1 MFFRG
6 LTVAVRDVRQSRHA
20 GRTDFDIFGRVSSD
34 LAFAASTCPV
44 IETAV
49 RLAEW
54 VGEDGV
60 RVTAGGALRP
70 ADVAEAARVVGASAP
85 VNVRRAADVP
95 EVHRPWLV
103 AIGAGLIAVAGDRAV
118 RAGKLDDPLAAW
130 WSGVQALLT
139 AEVTDTLDTDPR
151 ITAAVTLTAVTEH
164 HRDGGWPLQ
173 RHVGHVMYDRGDWDI
188 LGSPQR
194 HGRAHPA
201 EAALGVLRLFGAIE
215 GTRLTPLGIWVDSE
229 LRRVVP
235 PQITPQLP
243 AKDLLGLLAGADE
256 VDAWNRASRW
266 FGERTVDQIVAELV
280 PCAAEATPAER
291 VLAVG
296 LVSGLGDEAVAA
308 FRAAERFPNLAAHVR
323 FVSHQHEQA
332 PLPDAADLVWLT
344 TEYTHADLVCHGVA
358 AARYTAMD
366 TLDVAGIDLAAGGID
381 RIAGSGHPHATAVA
395 EALADVAGA
404 AVPVQQLKISLTG
417 RCWRRVLV
425 AENASLELLHL
436 VIKALFGW
444 DDDHLHVFAVRRRH
458 YADPFHGIE
467 ETVPEYTMRLHQAL
481 PHPKAMVSYVYD
493 LGATWQ
499 HEIVLEKVLE
509 DHPLPHPECVAS
521 QGDNPIEYYDPDDPD
536 DPVPFDAVAVNKVLR
551 ELR

>member
-1 MFFRG
+1 M
-6 LTVAVRDVRQSRHA
+6 RH
-20 GRTDFDIFGRVSSD
+20 DFDIFGRVSSD
-34 LAFAASTCPV
+34 LAFAASTSPV
-44 IETAV
+44 LETAV

-60 RVTAGGALRP
+60 RVTAAGALRP
-70 ADVAEAARVVGASAP
+70 ADVAEAARAVDASAP
-85 VNVRRAADVP
+85 AKVRRAADVP

-103 AIGAGLIAVAGDRAV
+103 AIGAGLIAVADNRAV
-118 RAGKLDDPLAAW
+118 RVAKLDDPLAAW
-130 WSGVQALLT
+130 WAGMQALLA
-139 AEVTDTLDTDPR
+139 AEVIDRTDTDPR
-151 ITAAVTLTAVTEH
+151 ITAAVTLTVVTEH
-164 HRDGGWPLQ
+164 HCDGWTLQ
-173 RHVGHVMYDRGDWDI
+173 HHVGNIMYERGDWDI

-201 EAALGVLRLFGAIE
+201 EAALAVLRLFGAIE
-215 GTRLTPLGIWVDSE
+215 GTRLTPLGVWVDSE

-235 PQITPQLP
+235 PQITPRLP

-266 FGERTVDQIVAELV
+266 FGERTVDQVVAELI

-291 VLAVG
+291 VIAVG

-308 FRAAERFPNLAAHVR
+308 FRGAERFPNLAAHVR
-323 FVSHQHEQA
+323 FTAHQHELA
-332 PLPDAADLVWLT
+332 PLPDAADLVWLA

-366 TLDVAGIDLAAGGID
+366 TLDVAGIDLAVGGID

-395 EALADVAGA
+395 EALAAVAGT

-417 RCWRRVLV
+417 RCWRRVLI
-425 AENASLELLHL
+425 AEDASLELLHL

-444 DDDHLHVFAVRRRH
+444 GDDHLHLFTVGRRQ
-458 YADPFHGIE
+458 YADPFHELEG
-467 ETVPEYTMRLHQAL
+467 TVPEYTMRLHQAL
-481 PHPKAMVSYVYD
+481 THPKATVSYVYD
-493 LGATWQ
+493 LGAEWR

-521 QGDNPIEYYDPDDPD
+521 QGDNPIEYYDPDYPE
-536 DPVPFDAVAVNKVLR
+536 DPVPFDAVAANNVLR
-551 ELR
+551 KLR